1 MNKLAIIAIGALMI
15 ASAVVVIA
23 QQAALATIDRDGG
36 DRNNQEGKCRNCQQ
50 QQANNNEDSLNTES
64 GDAEANDN
72 DDNGGD
78 VTARSGDANGGQ
90 FQNREGGG

>member
-50 QQANNNEDSLNTES
+50 QQAVDNEDSLNTEASVDDGS
-64 GDAEANDN
+64 GNE
-72 DDNGGD
+72 
-78 VTARSGDANGGQ
+78 VTANGGQ
-90 FQNREGGG
+90 FQDRTGGG